1 MEELP
6 IQSGQAFFY
15 VFIGC
20 LAIAVAWLAGRAS
33 AQRPLAAFNQAVD
46 RWRQGDLQTRVKV
59 VNPHTPIGHLSI
71 AFNDMATKLSLREA
85 ERESVLRVLRE
96 GEERLQIA
104 QDVAGLGIWDWDH
117 LTGKISWS
125 PQMFRLTGLDPEAN
139 DANPFLI
146 WLHLIHPDDR
156 AQMENE
162 VRRFSRTLEPLTAE
176 YRIVRED
183 GSVRWLL
190 MRGQSLPD
198 SDAKPVR
205 TVIVNL
211 DITSSKDSEVR
222 ERFLL
227 SLSDKIRDLGRP
239 DEILMTVAETLGRH
253 LGVTRVGYG
262 DVYDATMVLSTLVDW
277 HMDDM
282 PDVSGRY
289 SLASFGPHFC
299 ADLKSGR
306 TVVFDDAFSDPRA
319 EGYHA
324 TYAALERSASISVPL
339 VKEGQLRADLYIHS
353 KTPRRWTQ
361 AEIELCRDVAERTW
375 AAVERAK
382 SDARRRLLINEL
394 NHRVKNT
401 LATVQSIA
409 AQSFKAGEPRIA
421 RETFEARLFAL
432 SKTHDV
438 LTRENWE
445 GVNLRDIA
453 EEAMAPYR
461 RDQAERFTIAGPALQ
476 LPPRVALPLAMA
488 LHELS
493 TNAVKYGAFSSDG
506 GRVLIHWDFLEREG
520 EQLLILSWREE
531 GGPHVSPPTHKG
543 FGSRLIERGLS
554 RELAG
559 EVVLDYRPA
568 GLLCT
573 ISLPL
578 SVAQEAQENLDTTI
592 SFA

>member
-6 IQSGQAFFY
+6 IYSGQAIFY
-15 VFIGC
+15 VFIGL
-20 LAIAVAWLAGRAS
+20 LALAAAWVAGRAS
-33 AQRPLAAFNQAVD
+33 AQRPLSAFNQAID
-46 RWRQGDLQTRVKV
+46 RWRKGDLQTRIKV
-59 VNPHTPIGHLSI
+59 LDPHTPIGRLSL

-117 LTGKISWS
+117 LTGEISWS
-125 PQMFRLTGLDPEAN
+125 AQMFQLVGLDPTVT
-139 DANPFLI
+139 DANLSLV
-146 WLHLIHPDDR
+146 WQHLIHPDDR
-156 AQMENE
+156 MWMEQE

-176 YRIVRED
+176 YRIMRED
-183 GSVRWLL
+183 GSIRWLL

-198 SDAKPVR
+198 PAGKPVR

-227 SLSDKIRDLGRP
+227 SLSDKIRDLDRP
-239 DEILMTVAETLGRH
+239 DEILMTVAEALGNH

-262 DVYDATMVLSTLVDW
+262 DVDDATMILSTLVDW
-277 HMDDM
+277 HTDDA
-282 PDVSGRY
+282 PDVPGRHP
-289 SLASFGPHFC
+289 LKPFGPYFC
-299 ADLKSGR
+299 SDLKSGR
-306 TVVFDDAFSDPRA
+306 TAVFDDALSDPRA
-319 EGYHA
+319 EGHYA
-324 TYAALERSASISVPL
+324 AYAALDCIASVSVPL
-339 VKEGQLRADLYIHS
+339 VKEGQLRAALYIHS
-353 KTPRRWTQ
+353 EAPRRWTQ
-361 AEIELCRDVAERTW
+361 AEIDLSRDVAERTW

-409 AQSFKAGEPRIA
+409 AQSFKAGEPKAA
-421 RETFEARLFAL
+421 REAFEARLFAL

-445 GVNLRDIA
+445 RVNLRDIA

-461 RDQAERFTIAGPALQ
+461 RDQIERFAIEGPALHV
-476 LPPRVALPLAMA
+476 PPRIALPLAMA
-488 LHELS
+488 LHELT
-493 TNAVKYGAFSSDG
+493 TNAVKYGAFSVDS
-506 GRVLIHWDFLEREG
+506 GRVLIHWDLIEG
-520 EQLLILSWREE
+520 WDEKSLTLRWQEE
-531 GGPHVSPPTHKG
+531 GGPPVKSPTRKG
-543 FGSRLIERGLS
+543 FGSRLIERSLS
-554 RELAG
+554 RELSG
-559 EVVLDYRPA
+559 KVLLDYRPS

-578 SVAQEAQENLDTTI
+578 PVAQESLTRAVT
-592 SFA
+592 FV

>member
-6 IQSGQAFFY
+6 VLSGQTLFF
-15 VFIGC
+15 VFVGC
-20 LAIAVAWLAGRAS
+20 IAVALAWLAGRAS
-33 AQRPLAAFNQAVD
+33 AQRPLSTFNQAVE

-59 VNPHTPIGHLSI
+59 INPHTPIGHLSI
-71 AFNDMATKLSLREA
+71 AFNDMAAKLSLREA
-85 ERESVLRVLRE
+85 ERESVMRVLQE

-117 LTGKISWS
+117 LTGEISWS
-125 PQMFRLTGLDPEAN
+125 PQMFLLTGLSLDAA

-146 WLHLIHPDDR
+146 WLNLIHPDDR
-156 AQMENE
+156 AQVEHE
-162 VRRFSRTLEPLTAE
+162 VRRFSRTIEPLTTE

-198 SDAKPVR
+198 PDGKPVR

-211 DITSSKDSEVR
+211 DITSSKDSEMR

-227 SLSDKIRDLGRP
+227 SLSDRIRDLGRP
-239 DEILMTVAETLGRH
+239 DDILMAVAEALGSH

-262 DVYDATMVLSTLVDW
+262 DVNDATMVLSTLVDW
-277 HMDDM
+277 HTEEM
-282 PDVSGRY
+282 PDVYGRHP
-289 SLASFGPHFC
+289 LIPFGPVVC
-299 ADLKSGR
+299 ADMKAGR
-306 TVVFDDAFSDPRA
+306 TLVFDDALSDPRA
-319 EGYHA
+319 EGH
-324 TYAALERSASISVPL
+324 TEVFIALQCISVIVVSL
-339 VKEGQLRADLYIHS
+339 VKEGQLRAALYVHN
-353 KTPRRWTQ
+353 KVPRRWTQ
-361 AEIELCRDVAERTW
+361 AEIDLSRDVAERTW
-375 AAVERAK
+375 AAVERAR
-382 SDARRRLLINEL
+382 SDVRRRLLINEL

-409 AQSFKAGEPRIA
+409 AQSFKAGEPKIA

-432 SKTHDV
+432 SKTHDA

-445 GVNLRDIA
+445 GVDLRDIA

-461 RDQAERFTIAGPALQ
+461 RDQIERFTIEGPALQ
-476 LPPRVALPLAMA
+476 LSPRVALPLAMA

-493 TNAVKYGAFSSDG
+493 TNAVKYGAFSLDG
-506 GRVLIHWDFLEREG
+506 GKVSIAWELAQSEDEPR
-520 EQLLILSWREE
+520 LILNWQEI
-531 GGPHVSPPTHKG
+531 GGPLVEPPKHKG

-559 EVVLDYRPA
+559 EVALDYRPT
-568 GLLCT
+568 GLVCT

-578 SVAQEAQENLDTTI
+578 PAPQTNRETHL

>member
-6 IQSGQAFFY
+6 IYSGQAIFY
-15 VFIGC
+15 AFLGILTLV
-20 LAIAVAWLAGRAS
+20 VAWFAGRIS
-33 AQRPLAAFNQAVD
+33 AQRPLSAFNQAVD

-59 VNPHTPIGHLSI
+59 FNPHTPIGHLSV

-104 QDVAGLGIWDWDH
+104 QDVAGLGIWDWNH
-117 LTGKISWS
+117 LTGEISWS
-125 PQMFRLTGLDPEAN
+125 AQMFQLAGLDHETAN
-139 DANPFLI
+139 ANLSQV
-146 WLHLIHPDDR
+146 WRELIHPDDK
-156 AQMENE
+156 AWMEQE
-162 VRRFSRTLEPLTAE
+162 VRRFSRTLDPLAAE

-183 GSVRWLL
+183 GSTRWLL

-198 SDAKPVR
+198 ETGKPVR

-227 SLSDKIRDLGRP
+227 SLSDKIRDLERP
-239 DEILMTVAETLGRH
+239 DEILMTVAEALGKH
-253 LGVTRVGYG
+253 LGVDRVGYG
-262 DVYDATMVLSTLVDW
+262 DVDDTTMVLSTLVDW
-277 HMDDM
+277 HADDL
-282 PDVSGRY
+282 PDVPGRHP
-289 SLASFGPHFC
+289 LRAFGPVLC

-306 TVVFDDAFSDPRA
+306 TSVFDDALSDSRA
-319 EGYHA
+319 EGHYA
-324 TYAALERSASISVPL
+324 AYAALDCIASIFVPL
-339 VKEGQLRADLYIHS
+339 VKEGQIRAALYIHS
-353 KTPRRWTQ
+353 GTPRRWTQ
-361 AEIELCRDVAERTW
+361 AEIDLSRDTAERTW

-382 SDARRRLLINEL
+382 SDARQRLLINEL

-409 AQSFKAGEPRIA
+409 AQSFKADEPRMA
-421 RETFEARLFAL
+421 REAFEARLFAL

-445 GVNLRDIA
+445 RVNLRDIA

-461 RDQAERFTIAGPALQ
+461 REQVERFIIEGPALHV
-476 LPPRVALPLAMA
+476 PPRIALPLAMV

-493 TNAVKYGAFSSDG
+493 TNAVKYGAFSVDS
-506 GRVLIHWDFLEREG
+506 GRVTIHWDLVEG
-520 EQLLILSWREE
+520 WDEKGLVLHWQEE
-531 GGPHVSPPTHKG
+531 GGPPVKIPTRKG
-543 FGSRLIERGLS
+543 FGSRLIERSLS
-554 RELAG
+554 RELSG
-559 EVVLDYRPA
+559 KVVLDYRPS

-578 SVAQEAQENLDTTI
+578 PVAHESVRRAV
-592 SFA
+592 SFG

>member
-6 IQSGQAFFY
+6 IYNGQAIFY

-20 LAIAVAWLAGRAS
+20 LALAAAWLAGRAS
-33 AQRPLAAFNQAVD
+33 AQRPLAAFNQAVEQ
-46 RWRQGDLQTRVKV
+46 WRRGDLQTRIKV
-59 VNPHTPIGHLSI
+59 QDPHTPVGQLSL

-85 ERESVLRVLRE
+85 ERESVLRVLHE

-104 QDVAGLGIWDWDH
+104 QDVAGLGIWDWNH
-117 LTGKISWS
+117 LTGEISWS
-125 PQMFRLTGLDPEAN
+125 VQMFRLVGLDPDAT
-139 DANPFLI
+139 DANLSHV
-146 WLHLIHPDDR
+146 WQQLIHPEDR
-156 AQMENE
+156 SWMEQE
-162 VRRFSRTLEPLTAE
+162 VRRFSRTLDPLTAE
-176 YRIVRED
+176 YRILRED

-198 SDAKPVR
+198 ADSKPVR

-211 DITSSKDSEVR
+211 DITSSKDSEMR

-227 SLSDKIRDLGRP
+227 SLSDKIRDLDRP
-239 DEILMTVAETLGRH
+239 DEILMAVAEALGHH

-262 DVYDATMVLSTLVDW
+262 DVDNATMILSTLVDW
-277 HMDDM
+277 HTEEA
-282 PDVSGRY
+282 PDVFGRHP
-289 SLASFGPHFC
+289 LKPLGPSFC
-299 ADLKSGR
+299 SDLKSGR
-306 TVVFDDAFSDPRA
+306 TVVFDDALSDPRA
-319 EGYHA
+319 EGHYSA
-324 TYAALERSASISVPL
+324 YAALDCIASISVPL
-339 VKEGQLRADLYIHS
+339 VKEGQLRAALYIHS
-353 KTPRRWTQ
+353 GTSRRWSQ
-361 AEIELCRDVAERTW
+361 AEIDLCRDVAERTW

-409 AQSFKAGEPRIA
+409 AQSFKVGEPKTA
-421 RETFEARLFAL
+421 RDVFEARLFAL

-445 GVNLRDIA
+445 GVNLCDIA

-461 RDQAERFTIAGPALQ
+461 RDQVERFTIEGPALHV
-476 LPPRVALPLAMA
+476 PPRIALPLAMA

-493 TNAVKYGAFSSDG
+493 TNAVKYGALSVDS
-506 GRVLIHWDFLEREG
+506 GRVLIHWDLVEG
-520 EQLLILSWREE
+520 WDEKGLILHWEE
-531 GGPHVSPPTHKG
+531 QGGPPVKAPTRKG
-543 FGSRLIERGLS
+543 FGSRLIERSLS
-554 RELAG
+554 RELSG
-559 EVVLDYRPA
+559 RVTLDYRPS

-578 SVAQEAQENLDTTI
+578 PTAQGNLARTAN
-592 SFA
+592 FA

>member
-6 IQSGQAFFY
+6 VYSAQGIFY
-15 VFIGC
+15 AFIGC
-20 LAIAVAWLAGRAS
+20 IALAVAWFAGRAS

-46 RWRQGDLQTRVKV
+46 RWRKGDLQTRIQVFD
-59 VNPHTPIGHLSI
+59 PHTPIGRLSF
-71 AFNDMATKLSLREA
+71 AFNDMAAKLSLREA

-117 LTGKISWS
+117 LTGEISWS
-125 PQMFRLTGLDPEAN
+125 AQMFQLVGLDPATA
-139 DANPFLI
+139 DANLSLV
-146 WLHLIHPDDR
+146 WRELIHPEDR
-156 AQMENE
+156 AWMEQE
-162 VRRFSRTLEPLTAE
+162 VRRFSRTLEPLAAE
-176 YRIVRED
+176 YRIIRED

-198 SDAKPVR
+198 PSGKPVR

-211 DITSSKDSEVR
+211 DVTSSKDSEVR

-227 SLSDKIRDLGRP
+227 ALSDKIRDPDRP
-239 DEILMTVAETLGRH
+239 DEILMMVAEALGSH
-253 LGVTRVGYG
+253 LGVNRVGYG
-262 DVYDATMVLSTLVDW
+262 DVDDTTMVLSTLVDW
-277 HMDDM
+277 HTEDA

-289 SLASFGPHFC
+289 PLRSFGPALC
-299 ADLKSGR
+299 GDLRSGR
-306 TVVFDDAFSDPRA
+306 AAVFDDALSDPRA
-319 EGYHA
+319 EGHYA
-324 TYAALERSASISVPL
+324 AYAALDCIASISVPL
-339 VKEGQLRADLYIHS
+339 VKEGQLRAALYIHS
-353 KTPRRWTQ
+353 GTPRRWTQ
-361 AEIELCRDVAERTW
+361 SEIELVRDVAERTW

-409 AQSFKAGEPRIA
+409 AQSFKAGEPKLA

-445 GVNLRDIA
+445 KVNLHDIA

-461 RDQAERFTIAGPALQ
+461 REQVERFVIDGPALHV
-476 LPPRVALPLAMA
+476 PPRIALPLAMA

-493 TNAVKYGAFSSDG
+493 TNAVKYGAFSADS
-506 GRVLIHWDFLEREG
+506 GRVAIHWDLIEG
-520 EQLLILSWREE
+520 WDEKTLVLQWQET
-531 GGPHVSPPTHKG
+531 GGPLVRTPTRKG
-543 FGSRLIERGLS
+543 FGSRLIERSLS
-554 RELAG
+554 RELSG
-559 EVVLDYRPA
+559 KVVLDYRA
-568 GLLCT
+568 SGLMCT

-578 SVAQEAQENLDTTI
+578 PMAQESLARAA
-592 SFA
+592 SFG